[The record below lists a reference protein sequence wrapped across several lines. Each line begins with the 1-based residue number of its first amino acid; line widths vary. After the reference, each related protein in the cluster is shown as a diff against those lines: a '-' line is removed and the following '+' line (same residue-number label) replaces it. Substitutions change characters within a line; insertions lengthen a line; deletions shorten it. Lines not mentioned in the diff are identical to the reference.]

1 MQAFEEEEGSKGTF
15 ALKYGVAVVAEQRL
29 KKAQFS
35 SDSVVFAAKC
45 CWSIESYI
53 INLFS

>member
-35 SDSVVFAAKC
+35 SDSVVSAAKC